1 MGIIEDN
8 QLEFFKFP
16 ESLRKL
22 VQEELAAGNQVLEFG
37 HGFPAAPC
45 GAYIKLASLVS
56 SRERIATEELDFYD
70 RDSNSYSGEFTDS
83 NRHFFVLEP
92 PNPPKPAPDMDAI
105 RAALDAEHAIGNTL
119 SFPIQ
124 NMDDSCRGVSNPA
137 PESLFDRFVKS
148 MEMDYDKWREGEG
161 YDLSLLAQASETDRE
176 DIERKLLR
184 NAPLHWRDIE
194 ALAIIDSQKA
204 RAAIMNAFFTAD
216 TETRMSVHRYAPD
229 LISEQLSIDSIIRAL
244 RESEIFSGLSQAL
257 DEIEEFH
264 PPEVIQ
270 ELLRGLMQRDG
281 ATACHFAAM
290 LYYLHGLSGS
300 AFDWDHRPFFLKFNT
315 DNLVERE
322 VVVRE
327 LCQSIGVA
335 VEDYL

>member
-8 QLEFFKFP
+8 QREFLKFP
-16 ESLRKL
+16 ETLRKL
-22 VQEELAAGNQVLEFG
+22 VYDELAAGNQVLEFG
-37 HGFPAAPC
+37 HSFPAAPC
-45 GAYIKLASLVS
+45 GAYIKLASPVS
-56 SRERIATEELDFYD
+56 TRERVATEELDFYD

-105 RAALDAEHAIGNTL
+105 RAALDAEHEIGNTL
-119 SFPIQ
+119 PLPIQ
-124 NMDDSCRGVSNPA
+124 NRDESSRGFSSPA
-137 PESLFDRFVKS
+137 SGTLFGRFVKS

-161 YDLSLLAQASETDRE
+161 YDLGLLAQASESDRA
-176 DIERKLLR
+176 DIERTLLQ
-184 NAPLHWRDIE
+184 NAPFNWRDIE
-194 ALAIIDSQKA
+194 ALAVLDSPKA
-204 RAAIMNAFFTAD
+204 RAAIMNAFYHAD
-216 TETRMSVHRYAPD
+216 TETRMSVHRYAPE
-229 LISEQLSIDSIIRAL
+229 LISERLRIDSIVRAL
-244 RESEIFSGLSQAL
+244 QESEIFYGLSQAL

-270 ELLRGLMQRDG
+270 ALLRGLMQRDG

-290 LYYLHGLSGS
+290 LYYLHGLSES

-315 DNLVERE
+315 DNLAERE

-327 LCQSIGVA
+327 LCRSIGVTA
-335 VEDYL
+335 EDYV